1 MSRMICMYLRY
12 CSRTRRHPR
21 HRLHPGTAFT
31 AGSALEPFFP
41 SRSGAFA
48 GYSPL
53 TGSTPRRSATSSA
66 EKACGTGQEGIR
78 QPQQI
83 HPPRDHR
90 AGRLRHHIPRCQ
102 HSQQSLRDNTA
113 MKRPTRPAAVSR
125 PFVRIVAS
133 RDLGLRVL
141 WPGACLSMP
150 SATPSPALTGL
161 TAFPMFII
169 VAAFQARSV
178 TATAF
183 TVETFD
189 NRNLNWTALVEL
201 VLAVLIA
208 HWEVLRRL
216 FGTVELTLTQWALA
230 LVPAVL
236 LFFIWELGKLISR
249 RTATSNRDQSFF
261 SAIFPPAIP
270 CPRPPYVPPAPE

>member
-1 MSRMICMYLRY
+1 
-12 CSRTRRHPR
+12 
-21 HRLHPGTAFT
+21 
-31 AGSALEPFFP
+31 
-41 SRSGAFA
+41 
-48 GYSPL
+48 
-53 TGSTPRRSATSSA
+53 
-66 EKACGTGQEGIR
+66 
-78 QPQQI
+78 
-83 HPPRDHR
+83 
-90 AGRLRHHIPRCQ
+90 
-102 HSQQSLRDNTA
+102 

-141 WPGACLSMP
+141 RPGACLSMP

-216 FGTVELTLTQWALA
+216 VGTVELTLTQWALA

-236 LFFIWELGKLISR
+236 LFFIWELGKLIAR
-249 RTATSNRDQSFF
+249 RTATRNRDQSFF